1 MERDRREMQGQRI
14 YDFLRRG
21 ILTCDLRPGRELREQ
36 ELAQQFD
43 VSKSPVREALQHL
56 VSEGLVI
63 VIPRQG
69 YRVSPVSLRDA
80 NEIFAFRQALELA
93 CIAEAVKNASDKE
106 LKALDAFREFDGD
119 YENEFINYNR
129 DFHCALARCS
139 NNGRMARTTCDLIEE
154 TERLVRMSVAA
165 VRGPKAH
172 KFVEEHNAIISALQA
187 RDSRRAVSL
196 LKAHVSAAIKRF
208 STALE
213 WTAMQA

>member
-1 MERDRREMQGQRI
+1 MQGQRI

-21 ILTCDLRPGRELREQ
+21 ILTCGLPPGRELREQ
-36 ELAQQFD
+36 ELAQQFA

-80 NEIFAFRQALELA
+80 NEIFGFRQALELA
-93 CIAEAVKNASDKE
+93 CINDAVKNASDAK
-106 LKALDAFREFDGD
+106 LKALDQFRVFDGD
-119 YENEFINYNR
+119 YENLFIEYNQ

-139 NNGRMARTTCDLIEE
+139 NNSRMAQSTCDLIDE

-172 KFVEEHNAIISALQA
+172 KLVEELNAIISALQA
-187 RDSRRAVSL
+187 RDSRSVSL
-196 LKAHVSAAIKRF
+196 LRAHISAAIKRF

>member
-1 MERDRREMQGQRI
+1 MQGQRI

-21 ILTCDLRPGRELREQ
+21 ILTCDLPPGRELREQ

-93 CIAEAVKNASDKE
+93 CIAEAVKNASDEE
-106 LKALDAFREFDGD
+106 LKALDRFREFDGD
-119 YENEFINYNR
+119 YEDQFINYNQE
-129 DFHCALARCS
+129 FHCVLARCS

-165 VRGPKAH
+165 VRPKAH
-172 KFVEEHNAIISALQA
+172 KFVEEHNDIISAVQA
-187 RDSRRAVSL
+187 RDSRRSVSL
-196 LKAHVSAAIKRF
+196 LKAHVSAAVKRF

-213 WTAMQA
+213 WTAVQA